1 MIVGE
6 LVFVNLGEELGA
18 IHRDIIGLDFLGCY
32 CQLNQFVDWG

>member
-18 IHRDIIGLDFLGCY
+18 IHRDIIGLDFFGVLLSIKLVC
-32 CQLNQFVDWG
+32 